1 MQGDIFVE
9 PYAET
14 NADYF
19 HIGIDTSVD
28 RDLEELLACTDIS
41 MDGKGR
47 TASVHLEQNAGLTPS
62 EVKSLFGQITYAEA
76 NTVELD
82 PVYELQAEILQIYRI
97 RPEIQMIQDG
107 FGYTYEEIDSAIF
120 YHGDIG
126 TLQKSLKG
134 FLTAEK
140 YYSLRPEEKSDILDL
155 IFGGYTNSQAFAAYV
170 SSSILNKPI
179 QQLIMDKQTEIV
191 EGRACT
197 EEAFLE
203 EDQEEK
209 RKALA
214 ALMGIPY
221 ITLDTF
227 LEDSIENIESLKTA
241 YTQARSNFT
250 EIQTNQKRFLPMLRR
265 RQREGTRRKK
275 YVIRFALL

>member
-1 MQGDIFVE
+1 
-9 PYAET
+9 
-14 NADYF
+14 
-19 HIGIDTSVD
+19 
-28 RDLEELLACTDIS
+28 
-41 MDGKGR
+41 
-47 TASVHLEQNAGLTPS
+47 
-62 EVKSLFGQITYAEA
+62 
-76 NTVELD
+76 
-82 PVYELQAEILQIYRI
+82 
-97 RPEIQMIQDG
+97 
-107 FGYTYEEIDSAIF
+107 
-120 YHGDIG
+120 
-126 TLQKSLKG
+126 
-134 FLTAEK
+134 
-140 YYSLRPEEKSDILDL
+140 
-155 IFGGYTNSQAFAAYV
+155 
-170 SSSILNKPI
+170 
-179 QQLIMDKQTEIV
+179 MDKQTEIV

-197 EEAFLE
+197 EEAVLE
-203 EDQEEK
+203 EDQEEE